1 VSQIVR
7 LDSEIRIIDAK
18 LAQFEMKAGN
28 KQRLVSKK
36 TNSGVLLQEEKY
48 VRATRS
54 EHKERERES
63 SGSGAPTTRLQ
74 RTLGG
79 AGRRSGRARER
90 PDSNDAGRSGG
101 AGELANDRLQQH
113 GPGRRSE
120 RTRKRSPSLLLALP
134 TQIPP

>member
-1 VSQIVR
+1 MSQIVR

-54 EHKERERES
+54 EHKERV
-63 SGSGAPTTRLQ
+63 SGAPTT
-74 RTLGG
+74 
-79 AGRRSGRARER
+79 
-90 PDSNDAGRSGG
+90 DSNDAGR
-101 AGELANDRLQQH
+101 AGKVGFAREQ
-113 GPGRRSE
+113 
-120 RTRKRSPSLLLALP
+120 TPSLSLASP